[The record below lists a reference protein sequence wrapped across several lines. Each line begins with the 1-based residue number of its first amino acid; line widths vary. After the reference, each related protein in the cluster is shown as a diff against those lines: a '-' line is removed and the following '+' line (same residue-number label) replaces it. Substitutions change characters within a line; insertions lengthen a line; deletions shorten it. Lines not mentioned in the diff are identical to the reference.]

1 MENTFEDFFK
11 FLIGLDK
18 GRKPRSVENVV
29 GDVRQI
35 FKLVAADNITA
46 LFPND
51 MNVLQKKYLNPYCV
65 ENITEPGS
73 KKKYIISIIDPVNFL
88 IIMKVPI
95 WIGKEESVRC
105 KLALENWK
113 GSYIKT

>member
-1 MENTFEDFFK
+1 MENTFKDFYE

-35 FKLVAADNITA
+35 FKLVAVDNITA

-51 MNVLQKKYLNPYCV
+51 MNVFQKKYLNPYCV
-65 ENITEPGS
+65 ENITEPGP
-73 KKKYIISIIDPVNFL
+73 KKSI
-88 IIMKVPI
+88 
-95 WIGKEESVRC
+95 
-105 KLALENWK
+105 
-113 GSYIKT
+113 